1 MNKVILAGNLTKEPE
16 LRRTQNGK
24 ARVTTGIAVNR
35 RYSQNETDFFN
46 VVAWE
51 KTAEFISKYFKK
63 GSRIILE
70 GRLQNNNYK
79 DSNGVMHYSVDVIV
93 ENVEFGGG
101 KNAEKSETTNRND
114 SFEDDFT
121 GEEIPDDSVPF

>member
-1 MNKVILAGNLTKEPE
+1 MNKIILAGNLTKSPE

-35 RYSQNETDFFN
+35 RYSQNEVDFFN

-51 KTAEFISKYFKK
+51 KTAEFIAKYFEK
-63 GSRIILE
+63 GSRIIIE

-79 DSNGVMHYSVDVIV
+79 DSNGTMHYSVDVIV

-101 KNAEKSETTNRND
+101 KGSGKQAEKSKDTF
-114 SFEDDFT
+114 SDDLA
-121 GEEIPDDSVPF
+121 GEEIPDSSVPF